1 MKKLFTLALTLM
13 AFSASEIQANDFIVL
28 TTPSEIL
35 QNSIEDTEGAKALF
49 QTVVDNAESTETE
62 ITAAMEKYMQDASP
76 KPGYAFDMSFLL
88 NYNAITDSKTTTSQL
103 NTAWQTEIPNVNT
116 DPAASTKYLL
126 TTSDA
131 NNGVFVRAY
140 DTSAFKSA
148 DAYDKFVVYQS
159 VNLNPGK
166 YHLSIRAFAVRAN
179 CVTLAAGEQ
188 NATNPID
195 KGNQILADYSM
206 DFKVTATQD
215 IKLGLKRNSVAN
227 NEINRVGFNDMYLY
241 KVSSLIAIS
250 DDATEGL
257 NAAENADVQL
267 CRTFN
272 ADEYYPICL
281 PFIVEN
287 WRDIFEDLLLWN
299 DFTENDELSFKT
311 VNGANTQARKPYLV
325 KMKEDITE
333 DNYLVFKNV
342 NIQSGNAGSWTKE
355 GSPVSMVGN
364 WATGTVPANSY
375 YYADGRWRLSDGTA
389 TQPAFS
395 AYISANL
402 DNPTEILNMLI
413 NGKSDD
419 ISTGIEINITD
430 AKNEPV
436 NVYNLQ
442 GMTVKRGV
450 SEENALEGLP
460 KGIYIIKGKKIVK

>member
-28 TTPSEIL
+28 TTPSEVL
-35 QNSIEDTEGAKALF
+35 QNSIEDTEGAKAIF
-49 QTVVDNAESTETE
+49 QTVVDNSESTEAE

-88 NYNAITDSKTTTSQL
+88 RYNVITDTKTTTTQL
-103 NTAWQTEIPNVNT
+103 NTAWKTEIPNVNT
-116 DPAASTKYLL
+116 DPTATTKFLL
-126 TTSDA
+126 TTSNQ

-140 DTSAFKSA
+140 AADAFKSA
-148 DAYDKFVVYQS
+148 EAHNKFIVYQS

-166 YHLSIRAFAVRAN
+166 YYLSIRAFAVNSN

-188 NATNPID
+188 NATTPIN

-206 DFKVTATQD
+206 DFKVSATQD
-215 IKLGLKRNSVAN
+215 IKLGLKRNSTE
-227 NEINRVGFNDMYLY
+227 NEKIDRVGFNDMYLY
-241 KVSSLIAIS
+241 KLSQFIAITE
-250 DDATEGL
+250 DATEALG
-257 NAAENADVQL
+257 AAENVDVQL
-267 CRTFN
+267 CRTFS
-272 ADEYYPICL
+272 ADKYYPICL

-299 DFTENDELSFKT
+299 NFTNNEELSFAT
-311 VNGANTQARKPYLV
+311 VSGANTQARKPYLV
-325 KMKEDITE
+325 KMKEDINE

-364 WATGTVPANSY
+364 WGTDFVPANSY
-375 YYADGRWRLSDGTA
+375 YYSDGQWTLSDGSA
-389 TQPAFS
+389 TLPAFS
-395 AYISANL
+395 AYIASTL
-402 DNPTEILNMLI
+402 ENPAKTLPMLI
-413 NGKSDD
+413 NGKGDVP
-419 ISTGIEINITD
+419 TGIEINISD
-430 AKNEPV
+430 AKNGPV